1 MIMSSK
7 TKTNFK
13 DLGYQIGKE
22 QIKLGRPLKGN
33 EALSDSFTFRLSERE
48 CQCLRDYAWRH
59 DQAPS
64 DVIRE
69 ALSLLSITGF

>member
-1 MIMSSK
+1 MSAKSK
-7 TKTNFK
+7 TDFREI
-13 DLGYQIGKE
+13 GYQLGKK
-22 QIKLGRPLKGN
+22 QLKRGRPLKGR

-48 CQCLRDYAWRH
+48 CQNLRDYAWRH